1 MSGAL
6 LLLRKAALLLSDPP
20 LSGPSEE
27 DPKTAMTALK
37 TPPEDP
43 TALPTAEDVIAA
55 GERIRGRVIRTP
67 LTHAAKLSALTKAD
81 IWLKLENLQY
91 TGAFKER
98 GALNKLLLLTPEARA
113 RGVIAASAGNH
124 AQGLAYHARALGAP
138 ATIVMPKTTPDVKVR
153 QTRDLGAEVILT
165 GQTFDEASA
174 AAVELQRARGLTFVH
189 PFDDPDVIAG
199 QGTIALEMLEDGPD
213 FDDVVVPIGGG
224 GLISGMALALQEKSP
239 ATRITGVQASLFP
252 SMVNALDGGARETG
266 GDTLAE
272 GIAVKEA
279 GAITR
284 AIVGRC
290 VDDIILTDER
300 VLERALS
307 MLMNE
312 QQLLV
317 EGAGAAGL
325 AAVLSNLDRF
335 KGRTVGLVLCGGN
348 IDARLLSMIL
358 MRDLARAGRLARLR
372 VQLLDIPGQLV
383 RVASI
388 IADLD
393 GNVIDV
399 GHHRTYSDL
408 PAKMT
413 CMDVTI
419 DTQGQEHL
427 DRILESLRREGYEVE
442 IAAY

>member
-1 MSGAL
+1 M
-6 LLLRKAALLLSDPP
+6 
-20 LSGPSEE
+20 
-27 DPKTAMTALK
+27 
-37 TPPEDP
+37 
-43 TALPTAEDVIAA
+43 
-55 GERIRGRVIRTP
+55 RTP
-67 LTHAAKLSALTKAD
+67 LVHAAKLSAVTGAD

-98 GALNKLLLLTPEARA
+98 GALNKLLLLDDETRA

-124 AQGLAYHARALGAP
+124 AQGLAYHARALGGP

-153 QTRDLGAEVILT
+153 QTRDLGAEIVLA
-165 GQTFDEASA
+165 GHAFDEASETA
-174 AAVELQRARGLTFVH
+174 YALQRERDLTFVH
-189 PFDDPDVIAG
+189 PFDDPAVIAG
-199 QGTIALEMLEDGPD
+199 QGTIALEMLEDGPS
-213 FDDVVVPIGGG
+213 FDDLIIPIGGG
-224 GLISGMALALQEKSP
+224 GLIGGMALAVRDAHPQ
-239 ATRITGVQASLFP
+239 TRITGVQAALFP
-252 SMVNALDGGARETG
+252 SMANALDGANRATG

-279 GAITR
+279 GTLTR
-284 AIVGRC
+284 RIVSAH
-290 VDDIILTDER
+290 VDDIALVEER
-300 VLERALS
+300 KLERALS
-307 MLMNE
+307 MLMSE

-325 AAVLSNLDRF
+325 AAILAEPEKYR
-335 KGRTVGLVLCGGN
+335 GRTVGLVLCGGN
-348 IDARLLSMIL
+348 IDQRLLSMIL
-358 MRDLARAGRLARLR
+358 MRDLARSGRLARLR
-372 VQLLDIPGQLV
+372 VQLLDMPGQLV
-383 RVASI
+383 KVASI
-388 IADLD
+388 IAGLD

-427 DRILESLRREGYEVE
+427 DRILESLRQEGYEVE

>member
-1 MSGAL
+1 MNAPS
-6 LLLRKAALLLSDPP
+6 PP
-20 LSGPSEE
+20 
-27 DPKTAMTALK
+27 TITNA
-37 TPPEDP
+37 
-43 TALPTAEDVIAA
+43 PTAEDVLAA
-55 GERIRGRVIRTP
+55 ADHIEGRIKRTP
-67 LTHAAKLSALTKAD
+67 LVHAEKLSALTGAD

-98 GALNKLLLLTPEARA
+98 GALNKLLTLNDNERK

-124 AQGLAYHARALGAP
+124 AQGLARHAKALNIP
-138 ATIVMPKTTPDVKVR
+138 ATIVMPVTTPDVKVS
-153 QTRDLGAEVILT
+153 QTRMFGAEVVLA
-165 GQTFDEASA
+165 GHEFDETKETLATLLR
-174 AAVELQRARGLTFVH
+174 ERNLTLIH
-189 PFDDPDVIAG
+189 PFDDPAVIAG
-199 QGTIALEMLEDGPD
+199 QGTVALEMLEDGPA
-213 FDDVVVPIGGG
+213 FDALLVPIGGG
-224 GLISGMALALQEKSP
+224 GLIAGMALAAKQQSP
-239 ATRITGVQASLFP
+239 ATSIIGVQTTLFP
-252 SMVNALDGGARETG
+252 SMVNALDGGDRKTG
-266 GDTLAE
+266 GNTLAE

-279 GAITR
+279 GRLTR
-284 AIVGRC
+284 DIVRKK
-290 VDDIILTDER
+290 VNDIVLVEER

-307 MLMNE
+307 ILMNE
-312 QQLLV
+312 QKLLV

-325 AAVLSNLDRF
+325 AAILADPERF
-335 KGRTVGLVLCGGN
+335 SGKTIGLVLCGGN

-358 MRDLARAGRLARLR
+358 MRDLARSGRLARLR
-372 VQLLDIPGQLV
+372 VQLLDMPGQLV

-388 IADLD
+388 IADQD

-427 DRILESLRREGYEVE
+427 DRIIGALRRAGYEVE

>member
-1 MSGAL
+1 MANL
-6 LLLRKAALLLSDPP
+6 V
-20 LSGPSEE
+20 
-27 DPKTAMTALK
+27 
-37 TPPEDP
+37 P
-43 TALPTAEDVIAA
+43 TIEDVQAA
-55 GERIRGRVIRTP
+55 KARIEGRVVRTP
-67 LTHAAKLSALTKAD
+67 FVVAEKLSAMTGVN

-98 GALNKLLLLTPEARA
+98 GALNKLLKMSDGERGQ
-113 RGVIAASAGNH
+113 GVIAASAGNH
-124 AQGLAYHARALGAP
+124 AQGLAFHAKALGVS
-138 ATIVMPKTTPDVKVR
+138 ATIVMPTTTPDIKVR
-153 QTRDLGAEVILT
+153 QTRELGANVVLH
-165 GQTFDEASA
+165 GLTFDEA
-174 AAVELQRARGLTFVH
+174 RAHADTLCEDRGHIFVH
-189 PFDDPDVIAG
+189 PFDDKDVIAG
-199 QGTIALEMLEDGPD
+199 QGTIALEMIEDGPALD
-213 FDDVVVPIGGG
+213 LVLVPIGGG
-224 GLISGMALALQEKSP
+224 GLIAGIATGFEAMSP
-239 ATRITGVQASLFP
+239 KTSIIGVQAALFP
-252 SMVNALDGGARETG
+252 SMANAIDGQDRAIG
-266 GDTLAE
+266 GNTLAE

-279 GAITR
+279 GQLTKQ
-284 AIVGRC
+284 IVATH
-290 VDDIILTDER
+290 VDDIALIEER

-312 QQLLV
+312 QKILA

-325 AAVLSNLDRF
+325 AAILTDKARYQG
-335 KGRTVGLVLCGGN
+335 KTVGLVVCGGN

-372 VQLLDIPGQLV
+372 VSLLDMPGQLV

-388 IADLD
+388 IASQD

-419 DTQGQEHL
+419 DTQGQDHL
-427 DRILESLRREGYEVE
+427 NRIIENLRIEGYEVE

>member
-1 MSGAL
+1 MKQAN
-6 LLLRKAALLLSDPP
+6 
-20 LSGPSEE
+20 
-27 DPKTAMTALK
+27 AMIDDA
-37 TPPEDP
+37 PNNAP
-43 TALPTAEDVIAA
+43 TAADVYAA
-55 GERIRGRVIRTP
+55 RARIDGRVMRTP
-67 LTHAAKLSALTKAD
+67 LVQAGRLSALTGAD

-98 GALNKLLLLTPEARA
+98 GALNKLLLLSDEDRA

-124 AQGLAYHARALGAP
+124 AQGVAYHARALNVP
-138 ATIVMPKTTPDVKVR
+138 ATIVMPVTTPDVKVR
-153 QTRDLGAEVILT
+153 QTKELGAEIVLS
-165 GQTFDEASA
+165 GHAFDEANETA
-174 AAVELQRARGLTFVH
+174 NDLRRERNLVFIH
-189 PFDDPDVIAG
+189 PFDDPQVIAG

-213 FDDVVVPIGGG
+213 FDLMIVPIGGG
-224 GLISGMALALQEKSP
+224 GLVSGMALAVKDKKP
-239 ATRITGVQASLFP
+239 AMKIIGVQAALFP
-252 SMVNALDGGARETG
+252 SMVNALDGAARVTG
-266 GDTLAE
+266 GNTLAE

-279 GAITR
+279 GKLTR
-284 AIVGRC
+284 NIVRDF
-290 VDDIILTDER
+290 VDDIALVDER
-300 VLERALS
+300 ILERALS

-312 QQLLV
+312 QKLLV

-325 AAVLSNLDRF
+325 AAILADP
-335 KGRTVGLVLCGGN
+335 GRYNGKTVGLVLCGGN

-372 VQLLDIPGQLV
+372 VQLLDMPGQLV
-383 RVASI
+383 KVAAI
-388 IADLD
+388 IANQE

-419 DTQGQEHL
+419 DTQGQDHL
-427 DRILESLRREGYEVE
+427 NRILQNLRDEGYEVE